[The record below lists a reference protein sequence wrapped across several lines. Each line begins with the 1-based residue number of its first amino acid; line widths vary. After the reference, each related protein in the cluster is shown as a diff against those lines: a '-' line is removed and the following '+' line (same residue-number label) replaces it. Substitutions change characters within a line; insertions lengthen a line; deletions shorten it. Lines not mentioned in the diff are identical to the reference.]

1 MTTGFCLIEALVHQ
15 NEPGEPIFE
24 PAGAAPGEGALRI
37 RPASREMM
45 RRVNVYEPAEDA
57 YRRGFAQAAAAVAH
71 AVDEGASADLLQQ
84 WRKSVNHWP
93 AQPHEPADAEP
104 TDNCGCRGQLTGR
117 LALGHKE
124 RKLR

>member
-71 AVDEGASADLLQQ
+71 AVDKGDSADRLRQ
-84 WRKSVNHWP
+84 WRKSVNHWRHNRTNLRTLSPP
-93 AQPHEPADAEP
+93 AIVDAE
-104 TDNCGCRGQLTGR
+104 GSSLTGSR
-117 LALGHKE
+117 RDTRRGD
-124 RKLR
+124 